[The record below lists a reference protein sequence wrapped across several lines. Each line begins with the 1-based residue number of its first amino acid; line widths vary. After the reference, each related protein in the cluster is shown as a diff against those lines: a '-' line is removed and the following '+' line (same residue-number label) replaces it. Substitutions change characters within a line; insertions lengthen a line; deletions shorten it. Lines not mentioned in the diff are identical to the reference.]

1 MDIYLADTDPLKDQD
16 RFERLLLQM
25 PENRKKKILRMADP
39 ANRRL
44 SLGAG
49 ILLSKVLS
57 AHGKTEDQTETGPQ
71 GKLYL
76 PGEEHFFF
84 NLSHSGSRVMC
95 VAADVPVGCDVQ
107 QCYDISEYRKIARR
121 FFSQDETAA
130 MDNVPEE
137 EAKQLF
143 FRYWVLK
150 ESYIKASGKGFSTPL
165 NSFGIHFSENGVPVL
180 CGDSDEK
187 TAFLE
192 LKLNDGYFYACCLLG
207 KTFIEQ
213 FRTEWIDFFRL

>member
-1 MDIYLADTDPLKDQD
+1 MGKYDDIISLPHPVSKTHPPMPRA
-16 RFERLLLQM
+16 ERAAQFSSFAALTGY
-25 PENRKKKILRMADP
+25 EEIVAERA
-39 ANRRL
+39 RL
-44 SLGAG
+44 
-49 ILLSKVLS
+49 
-57 AHGKTEDQTETGPQ
+57 TETRAELDRDALEALDE
-71 GKLYL
+71 KLRAVD
-76 PGEEHFFF
+76 FFF

-165 NSFGIHFSENGVPVL
+165 NSFSIHFSENGVPVL

-213 FRTEWIDFFRL
+213 FRTEWIDFFKL